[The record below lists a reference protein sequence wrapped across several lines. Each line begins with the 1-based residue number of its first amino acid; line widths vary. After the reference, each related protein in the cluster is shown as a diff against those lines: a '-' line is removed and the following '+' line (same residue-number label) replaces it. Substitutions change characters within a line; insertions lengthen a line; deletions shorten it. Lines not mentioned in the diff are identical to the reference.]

1 MNFLRLS
8 TRRDG
13 NHVRGCAEEVF
24 QPASELTLTPAFH
37 DPGARRGCKKNDH
50 AEPIAERMQQPENQ
64 ASHSN
69 SKCNDAA
76 ADDEEL
82 PEDAHLLERQT
93 LRHDC
98 AELFCGNVARNEL
111 HN

>member
-1 MNFLRLS
+1 
-8 TRRDG
+8 
-13 NHVRGCAEEVF
+13 
-24 QPASELTLTPAFH
+24 
-37 DPGARRGCKKNDH
+37 
-50 AEPIAERMQQPENQ
+50 MQQPENQ